1 MTRTFRATFTWTD
14 GHVDIIRFIYA
25 PEHSKQISAD
35 DFKTQ
40 MTALVNTN
48 ISTWTQTQKELVDD
62 PVTDSAYVTSHGG
75 DAAFTSFVEE

>member
-1 MTRTFRATFTWTD
+1 
-14 GHVDIIRFIYA
+14 
-25 PEHSKQISAD
+25 
-35 DFKTQ
+35 

-48 ISTWTQTQKELVDD
+48 ISTWTQAQKELVDD